1 MTLTHLGYDRTRAEL
16 LMIPFFIASV
26 SELFSRLFSCVD
38 GQRSAFNM
46 AANSGSTFLGIDHE
60 NWANIL

>member
-1 MTLTHLGYDRTRAEL
+1 MALTHLGYDGAWAEL

-26 SELFSRLFSCVD
+26 SLVFLCRW
-38 GQRSAFNM
+38 SAFNM